1 MKQGRWLRFTILIA
15 VFALVA
21 AACGDDDE
29 GSASTSGG
37 DDVSGTL
44 VFFAYEDSF
53 LPRVMD
59 PFIAAHPNLNVEMPA
74 FSDEEETETKLR
86 AGFEADVVEMCAG
99 EIGGMVE
106 NGLLQPIDTSRITDW
121 DKIFPLFLNGP
132 GTFDENGNVY
142 MVPLQGGAAGIVYNV
157 DDVPNGITSYEEM
170 FITLDYD
177 GYIAIDSNY
186 TNSIGDALMALGYGP
201 DIFNATDEQ
210 VTEAVDLL
218 IGLKQSGKIR
228 TTHDSDSEIV
238 NLLATGEV
246 VAVAHGFSSLVAT
259 LASEG
264 VNVEYVAPAEG
275 EISWNCGHGIA
286 TNAKNVDAAYAL
298 INHYMS
304 VDSQVAFA
312 EEEEYLA
319 SNSRVIDEAD
329 PEIVATYG
337 LDSPAKAFTGTINEG
352 EPAHDEW
359 WQDEWRR
366 FESS

>member
-1 MKQGRWLRFTILIA
+1 MTQGKWWRSVVLVA

-21 AACGDDDE
+21 AACGDDDA
-29 GSASTSGG
+29 GTTG
-37 DDVSGTL
+37 DGDLSGTL

-59 PFIAAHPNLNVEMPA
+59 PFEAAHPDLKVEKPA

-121 DKIFPLFLNGP
+121 DKIFPLFLNGK
-132 GTFDENGNVY
+132 GTVDDEGNVY
-142 MVPLQGGAAGIVYNV
+142 MVPLQGGSAGIVYNV
-157 DDVPNGITSYEEM
+157 DEVPGGIASYEQM
-170 FITLDYD
+170 FITLDYE

-186 TNSIGDALMALGYGP
+186 TNSIGDALMALGSGP
-201 DIFNATDEQ
+201 EIFDATDEQ

-246 VAVAHGFSSLVAT
+246 VAAAHGFSSLVAT
-259 LASEG
+259 LGSEG
-264 VNVEYVAPAEG
+264 VDVAYVAPLEG
-275 EISWNCGHGIA
+275 EVSWNCGHGIA
-286 TNAKNVDAAYAL
+286 AGAKNLDAAYAL

-304 VDSQVAFA
+304 VESQVAFA

-319 SNSRVIDEAD
+319 SNGRVLEEAD
-329 PEIVATYG
+329 PEVIAAYG
-337 LDSPAKAFTGTINEG
+337 LAAPGNAFTGTIHEG